1 MFLLNLCIEKKNI
14 IKRFTFIDKLANEK
28 WNVEITN
35 IVKSQKFKG
44 IYKSGAEQI
53 MNLLK
58 NRMDVEIPWRSD
70 HSLLIGHTGRV
81 LFVVIG
87 KAEIFVDSLV
97 IEQYVCFLTC
107 TVH

>member
-35 IVKSQKFKG
+35 IVQSQKFKG

-53 MNLLK
+53 SNLLK
-58 NRMDVEIPWRSD
+58 NRMDVESR
-70 HSLLIGHTGRV
+70 
-81 LFVVIG
+81 
-87 KAEIFVDSLV
+87 
-97 IEQYVCFLTC
+97 
-107 TVH
+107 